1 VVSKSLIWSARG
13 EGFLSGLEGLLAVV
27 GFEVTVVIVRKK
39 LSVLWYAC
47 ISDSVSDPI
56 YELPL
61 SLLVGQFEYSL
72 WCQTVVF
79 PVWNK
84 WINGPAPRTSKDSL
98 AVRGGRTKDHFCK
111 SCKSDDIFFFGGGGK
126 GRDGGRLAVSF
137 CVLSTDT
144 GLSLCGRL
152 MSLKTQLA
160 NSNFSHY
167 SAAESVCFQGRI

>member
-1 VVSKSLIWSARG
+1 M
-13 EGFLSGLEGLLAVV
+13 EGLLAVV
-27 GFEVTVVIVRKK
+27 GLEVTVVIVRKK

-47 ISDSVSDPI
+47 ISDSVSNPI

-61 SLLVGQFEYSL
+61 SPLVGQFEYSL
-72 WCQTVVF
+72 WCQTVAY

-84 WINGPAPRTSKDSL
+84 WINRPAPADCQGPLLQIVLIR
-98 AVRGGRTKDHFCK
+98 RYIWR
-111 SCKSDDIFFFGGGGK
+111 GK

-144 GLSLCGRL
+144 GFSLCGRL